1 MTQRVEDHHLNGF
14 PSLPRLFETMLSI
27 ENRLGGLQAG
37 QDFTIGEVRR
47 GFDKLDHHIG
57 SLQGRVSTLEAAP
70 PKPASRTLRDR
81 MGLSVKELIG
91 LALLAAMGLAGTLES
106 SLIAAWLR

>member
-14 PSLPRLFETMLSI
+14 PSLPGLFETMLSI

-37 QDFTIGEVRR
+37 QAFTIREVHR

-57 SLQGRVSTLEAAP
+57 NLQGRVSILEAAP
-70 PKPASRTLRDR
+70 KSAPRTLRDR
-81 MGLSVKELIG
+81 IGLSVKELIG
-91 LALLAAMGLAGTLES
+91 LALFAAMGLAGTLEPGMVT
-106 SLIAAWLR
+106 AWL